1 MPTIID
7 ELVVRLGLDPANFE
21 KGQKKQADAWLK
33 TQEGFRK
40 GGKEIEDSSKKAAE
54 TVNLITRRVLELF
67 AVVTGSQALSDFVRK
82 LTAADASLG
91 RFASS
96 LGESPQ
102 RIAAWE
108 NAAERFGGSADATA
122 STLER
127 VNKQL
132 YNLNKNGEA
141 LPREFSQ
148 LQAWTGMRID
158 PNHGLDRYLSD
169 VAAALQRLHQID
181 ASAAHNVAQ
190 ALGIDPATEQLMY
203 KMGSGIDVYLGKLE
217 KSLSPSDRAIDAAQ
231 KLQASWAELLQ
242 RIIALANTIYDK
254 LGPVLVDA
262 ANKMTD
268 WIEKNQDWIR
278 TGIVDAVKR
287 FIDFL
292 SKIDWNAV
300 GTGMQNFAHGAKE
313 VVDGL
318 GGIVHAT
325 EILFGLWLG
334 AKFLRVLANMR
345 LLAVGGGGAGTAAA
359 AGGAGAGLGFF
370 GTLATGVGMLLAGA
384 AAIKWGGAHVRHD
397 LDNRDHGTIGNW
409 IIAHMRKA
417 PGSHPGKDADDKIA
431 VDGKPISK
439 SNPVPVTMS
448 EQNSSGGGFWSN
460 LLSGIGAAFGGG
472 GSASSKAGGLV
483 GGMVGG
489 TGPTGPQRASGGT
502 RGWWTPER
510 QAQAYQTL
518 TGGGLSD
525 AGARG
530 LISRWMN
537 VEAAGG
543 PSTVNSIGASG
554 VAQWL
559 GSRKARLMAFA
570 KARGKDWNDADTQYQ
585 FVLHEL
591 NGSESRAGSM
601 LRHAKTDAQGAT
613 GASMFERAEGYNS
626 WSGMDNFTGKT
637 YRGMRGINTGAKG
650 AALSSIS
657 STHTATTSTSSV
669 ENHIGKV
676 EVHTPATDANGIASD
691 IGDALNRRLFTAQA
705 NSGLA

>member
-1 MPTIID
+1 MPTVID
-7 ELVVRLGLDPANFE
+7 SLIVTLGLNPKDFTDQ
-21 KGQKKQADAWLK
+21 QKKTSESWLK
-33 TQEGFRK
+33 TVNAFRK
-40 GGKEIEDSSKKAAE
+40 GGKDVEESSKKAAE

-67 AVVTGSQALSDFVRK
+67 AVITGSQALSEFVRK
-82 LTAADASLG
+82 LTNADASLG

-108 NAAERFGGSADATA
+108 NAAERFGGSAHATA

-181 ASAAHNVAQ
+181 AGAAHNVAQ

-203 KMGSGIDVYLGKLE
+203 KKGSGIDVYLGKLE
-217 KSLSPSDRAIDAAQ
+217 KSLSPSNQAIEAAQ
-231 KLQASWAELLQ
+231 KLQASWNELLQ
-242 RIIALANTIYDK
+242 HIIALANAIYDK
-254 LGPVLVDA
+254 LGPVVVDA
-262 ANKMTD
+262 ADRMTT

-278 TGIVDAVKR
+278 TGIVDAVKK
-287 FIDFL
+287 FIDWL
-292 SKIDWNAV
+292 EKIDWNAV
-300 GTGMQNFAHGAKE
+300 ETGMQNFAHGAKE
-313 VVDGL
+313 VVDGV

-345 LLAVGGGGAGTAAA
+345 MLA
-359 AGGAGAGLGFF
+359 AGGAGGVAAGGARAGLGFL
-370 GTLATGVGMLLAGA
+370 GTISTGVGMLLAGA
-384 AAIKWGGAHVRHD
+384 AAVKWGGAHVRHD
-397 LDNRDHGTIGNW
+397 LDNRDHGSIGNW
-409 IIAHMRKA
+409 VMAHLRKA

-431 VDGKPISK
+431 VDGKPISR
-439 SNPVPVTMS
+439 SNPVPVTMA
-448 EQNSSGGGFWSN
+448 EQSNSGGGFWSN

-472 GSASSKAGGLV
+472 GGSSSKLGGLV
-483 GGMVGG
+483 GGIVGS
-489 TGPTGPQRASGGT
+489 TGPSGPQRASGGT

-510 QAQAYQTL
+510 QSQAYQTL
-518 TGGGLSD
+518 TAGGLSD

-570 KARGKDWNDADTQYQ
+570 KARGKDWNDAETQYQ
-585 FVLHEL
+585 FVLSEL

-601 LRHAKTDAQGAT
+601 LRNAKTDAQGAT
-613 GASMFERAEGYNS
+613 GASMFERAEGYNA
-626 WSGMDNFTGKT
+626 WSGMDSFTGKI
-637 YRGMRGINTGAKG
+637 YRGMKAINTGAAS
-650 AALSSIS
+650 AALSNIS
-657 STHTATTSTSSV
+657 STHTATTSNSSV
-669 ENHIGKV
+669 EAHIGKV
-676 EVHTPATDANGIASD
+676 EVHSQATDANGVAAD
-691 IGDALNRRLFTAQA
+691 INDALSRRLFTAQA

>member
-1 MPTIID
+1 M
-7 ELVVRLGLDPANFE
+7 
-21 KGQKKQADAWLK
+21 
-33 TQEGFRK
+33 
-40 GGKEIEDSSKKAAE
+40 
-54 TVNLITRRVLELF
+54 
-67 AVVTGSQALSDFVRK
+67 RK
-82 LTAADASLG
+82 LTNADASLG

-181 ASAAHNVAQ
+181 AGAAHNVAQ

-217 KSLSPSDRAIDAAQ
+217 KSLSPSNQAIEAAQ
-231 KLQASWAELLQ
+231 KLQASWNELLQ
-242 RIIALANTIYDK
+242 HIIALANAIYDK

-262 ANKMTD
+262 ADRMTT

-278 TGIVDAVKR
+278 TGIVDAVKK
-287 FIDFL
+287 FIDWL
-292 SKIDWNAV
+292 EKIDWNAV
-300 GTGMQNFAHGAKE
+300 ETGMQNFAHGAKE
-313 VVDGL
+313 VVDGV

-345 LLAVGGGGAGTAAA
+345 MLA
-359 AGGAGAGLGFF
+359 AGGAGGIAAGGARAGLGFL
-370 GTLATGVGMLLAGA
+370 GTISTGVGMLLAGA
-384 AAIKWGGAHVRHD
+384 AAVKWGGAHVRHD

-409 IIAHMRKA
+409 VMAHLRKA

-431 VDGKPISK
+431 VDGKPISR
-439 SNPVPVTMS
+439 SNPVPVTMA
-448 EQNSSGGGFWSN
+448 EQSNSGGGFWSN

-472 GSASSKAGGLV
+472 GGASSKLGGLV
-483 GGMVGG
+483 GGIVGS
-489 TGPTGPQRASGGT
+489 TGPSGPQRASGGT

-537 VEAAGG
+537 VEASGG

-585 FVLHEL
+585 FVLSEL
-591 NGSESRAGSM
+591 NGPESRAGSM
-601 LRHAKTDAQGAT
+601 LRNAKTDAQGAT
-613 GASMFERAEGYNS
+613 GASMFERAEGYNA
-626 WSGMDNFTGKT
+626 WSGMDAYTGRT
-637 YRGMRGINTGAKG
+637 YRGMKGINTGAAS
-650 AALSSIS
+650 AALSNIS
-657 STHTATTSTSSV
+657 STHTATTSNSSV
-669 ENHIGKV
+669 EAHIGKV
-676 EVHTPATDANGIASD
+676 EVHSQATDANGVAAD
-691 IGDALNRRLFTAQA
+691 INDALSRRLFTAQA

>member
-1 MPTIID
+1 MPTVID
-7 ELVVRLGLDPANFE
+7 SLIVKLGLDPTDFE

-33 TQEGFRK
+33 TQDGFRK

-67 AVVTGSQALSDFVRK
+67 AVVTGSQALSEFVRK
-82 LTAADASLG
+82 ITNADASLG

-132 YNLNKNGEA
+132 YDLNKNGQA

-148 LQAWTGMRID
+148 LQAWTGMSID

-169 VAAALQRLHQID
+169 VSAALQRLHNID
-181 ASAAHNVAQ
+181 PSAAHNVAK

-203 KMGSGIDVYLGKLE
+203 QMGRNIDTYLGKLE
-217 KSLSPSDRAIDAAQ
+217 KSLSPSNAAIESAQ
-231 KLQASWAELLQ
+231 KLQASWNELLQ
-242 RIIALANTIYDK
+242 NIIALANAIYDK

-262 ANKMTD
+262 ANKMSA
-268 WIEKNQDWIR
+268 WIDKNQDWIK

-292 SKIDWNAV
+292 EKIDWNAV
-300 GTGMQNFAHGAKE
+300 GAGMQNFASGAKD

-334 AKFLRVLANMR
+334 SKFLRVLGNMR
-345 LLAVGGGGAGTAAA
+345 LLAGGGAA
-359 AGGAGAGLGFF
+359 AGGAGAAGAGAGMGLL
-370 GTLATGVGMLLAGA
+370 GTLATGVGLLFAGA
-384 AAIKWGGAHVRHD
+384 AGIKWGGSHLRADPHAG
-397 LDNRDHGTIGNW
+397 DHGTIGNFLMK
-409 IIAHMRKA
+409 HLRK
-417 PGSHPGKDADDKIA
+417 PPETT
-431 VDGKPISK
+431 VDGKTVSK
-439 SNPVPVTMS
+439 SNPLPVTITDQKS
-448 EQNSSGGGFWSN
+448 EGGGFWSSLVN
-460 LLSGIGAAFGGG
+460 GIGSLFGAGSTGTAAG
-472 GSASSKAGGLV
+472 KLGGLA
-483 GGMVGG
+483 GGMVGAD
-489 TGPTGPQRASGGT
+489 GPSGPQRASGGT
-502 RGWWTPER
+502 KGWWTPER
-510 QAQAYQTL
+510 QSQAYQTL
-518 TGGGLSD
+518 TAGGLSD

-530 LISRWMN
+530 LVSRWMN
-537 VEAAGG
+537 VEAGGG
-543 PSTVNSIGASG
+543 PGTVNSIGATG
-554 VAQWL
+554 MAQWL
-559 GSRKARLMAFA
+559 GPRKARLMAYA
-570 KARGKDWNDADTQYQ
+570 KAHGKDWNDFDTQLQ
-585 FVLHEL
+585 FSLSEL
-591 NGSESRAGSM
+591 NGPESAAGRA
-601 LRHAKTDAQGAT
+601 LRNAKTDAQGAT
-613 GASMFERAEGYNS
+613 GASMYERAEGFNA
-626 WSGMDNFTGKT
+626 WNGMDNFTGKT

-650 AALSSIS
+650 AALSNIS
-657 STHTATTSTSSV
+657 STHTATTSNSSV

-676 EVHTPATDANGIASD
+676 EVHSQATDANGVASD
-691 IGDALNRRLFTAQA
+691 INDALNRRLFTAQA